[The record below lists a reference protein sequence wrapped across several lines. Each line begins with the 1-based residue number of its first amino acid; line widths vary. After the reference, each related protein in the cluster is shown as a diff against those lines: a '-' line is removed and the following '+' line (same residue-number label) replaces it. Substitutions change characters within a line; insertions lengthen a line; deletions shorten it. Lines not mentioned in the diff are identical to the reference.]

1 MSDSAV
7 LSCRQLTWQAAGAQL
22 LGGIDLD
29 LAPGELVAIVGPNG
43 AGKSSLLKALMGL
56 LPNVSGGVTLHGETL
71 AAVPLP
77 VRAKRVAYMPQQSPV
92 AWPLTVRHTVELGR
106 LPHLGFRR
114 RLNDDDKKAVDSALA
129 MADILYLVERT
140 IDTLSGGE
148 LARVMLAR
156 LFAGQAPIILAD
168 EPIAALDPYHQ
179 LHIMELLQA
188 HCRRGGSAL
197 VVMHDLTLAARF
209 CQRVIVMQCGRVV
222 ADGTPQDVL
231 SDQLLAD
238 VYAVRVKRSE
248 GEIIPVARVD

>member
-1 MSDSAV
+1 MSDPAV
-7 LSCRQLTWQAAGAQL
+7 LSCRQLAWKVAGAQL
-22 LGGIDLD
+22 LGGIDID
-29 LAPGELVAIVGPNG
+29 LAPGELVAVVGPNG

-56 LPNVSGGVTLHGETL
+56 LPDLAGEVALYGETL
-71 AAVPLP
+71 ANIPLP
-77 VRAKRVAYMPQQSPV
+77 VRAKRVAYMPQQSPI

-114 RLNDDDKKAVDSALA
+114 RLNEDDRQAIDDALG
-129 MADILYLVERT
+129 MADIHYLAERT
-140 IDTLSGGE
+140 IDNLSGGE

-179 LHIMELLQA
+179 LHIMELLQL
-188 HCRRGGSAL
+188 HCLRGGSAM

-222 ADGTPQDVL
+222 ADGTPQEVL
-231 SDQLLAD
+231 SDALLAD
-238 VYAVRVKRSE
+238 VYGVRVKRSE